1 MSNED
6 LKPCPFCGS
15 YDLSTNG
22 HGAYTI
28 VVCCECL
35 AEGPHGHPSKAIS
48 RWNTR
53 TCAEIDMMSLSRSD
67 LENSYN
73 DLRNVLAAIRLT
85 EHETSSSHSE
95 KLGAIYRIAAA
106 APKK

>member
-1 MSNED
+1 M
-6 LKPCPFCGS
+6 
-15 YDLSTNG
+15 
-22 HGAYTI
+22 
-28 VVCCECL
+28 V
-35 AEGPHGHPSKAIS
+35 
-48 RWNTR
+48 
-53 TCAEIDMMSLSRSD
+53 SLSRSD

-95 KLGAIYRIAAA
+95 KLGDIYRIAAA